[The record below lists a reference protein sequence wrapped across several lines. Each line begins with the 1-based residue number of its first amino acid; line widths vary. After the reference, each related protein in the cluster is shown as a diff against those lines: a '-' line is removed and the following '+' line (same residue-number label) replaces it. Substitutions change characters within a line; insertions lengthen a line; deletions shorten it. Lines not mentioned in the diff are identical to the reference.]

1 MKLNP
6 FTPFASYLKP
16 YRGQIA
22 LGLVLLFIGQAGTMT
37 VPMILKWSIDA
48 ASASLSDIPYT
59 YHTGDI
65 QGDLIL
71 YAVGLA
77 VLGLVQWLV
86 SFAMRWYLS
95 RMARLVER
103 DIRQA
108 YVLHLLELPLGFFQA
123 SQVGDLM
130 ARATSDVEAIQ
141 RFMHHAF
148 RMSLTGLLAFFLS
161 LGLMSAIDWQLAL
174 LALAPMPLMVVMM
187 RWVGGLVRVGYR
199 QVQELFAAMSVQI
212 QENLSGIR
220 VVKAF
225 ALGSDQFAEF
235 SRVNEDYVDKNREL
249 INIRSLFFPFTFLIN
264 GLSMLVV
271 LWLGGLRVIEGSL
284 SLGDFVAFNAYLLRL
299 GRPMEFLGRIVDEY
313 HRARTSLRRIEAI
326 LREKPQPT
334 GANAGDGAPIRGEIE
349 FRHLHFA
356 YDGQDV
362 LRDINV
368 KVPVGGTLAVV
379 GRVGSGKTTLARL
392 VPRLI
397 EPTSGQVLIDGVPVE
412 EIPLEKL
419 RAAIG
424 YVPQDTFLF
433 SDTIR
438 ENVALGASEYVVE
451 QAVATAQLEADVQ
464 IFSAGLETVVGERGV
479 TLSGGQKQRTAL
491 ARAIAR
497 GPKILILD
505 DAMASVDTRTE
516 EAILGE
522 LRQVMQAR
530 TTIVIAHR
538 ISTVKDADQ
547 ILVLD
552 GGGIAEH
559 GTHSELVAR
568 NGIYAEMCRRQ
579 DLAEEL
585 GEL

>member
-22 LGLVLLFIGQAGTMT
+22 LGLVLLLIGQAGTMS

-48 ASASLSDIPYT
+48 ASASLSGIPYT

-95 RMARLVER
+95 SMARLVER

-187 RWVGGLVRVGYR
+187 RWVGGMVRVGYR
-199 QVQELFAAMSVQI
+199 QVQERFAAMSVQI

-220 VVKAF
+220 VIKAF
-225 ALGSDQFAEF
+225 ALGTDQFAEF
-235 SRVNEDYVDKNREL
+235 SRVNEDYVDKNRGL

-299 GRPMEFLGRIVDEY
+299 GRPMGFLGRIVDEY

-326 LREKPQPT
+326 LREKPQPA
-334 GANAGDGAPIRGEIE
+334 GADAGDGAPIRGEIE

-379 GRVGSGKTTLARL
+379 GRVGSGKPTLARL

-397 EPTSGQVLIDGVPVE
+397 EPTSGQVLVDGVPVE

-438 ENVALGASEYVVE
+438 ENIALGASEDVVE
-451 QAVATAQLEADVQ
+451 QAIATAQLETDVQ

-522 LRQVMQAR
+522 LRQIMQAR

-552 GGGIAEH
+552 GGGIAER

-585 GEL
+585 GDL

>member
-22 LGLVLLFIGQAGTMT
+22 LGLVLLLIGQAGTMT

-130 ARATSDVEAIQ
+130 ARATSDIEAIH

-148 RMSLTGLLAFFLS
+148 RMSLSGLLGFLLS

-187 RWVGGLVRVGYR
+187 RWVGGMVRAGYR
-199 QVQELFAAMSVQI
+199 QVQEQFAAIAAQI

-225 ALGSDQFAEF
+225 ALGADQQAKFD
-235 SRVNEDYVDKNREL
+235 RLNEDYVAKNRRMVK
-249 INIRSLFFPFTFLIN
+249 IRSLFYPFTSLIN
-264 GLSMLVV
+264 GLSMLAI
-271 LWLGGLRVIEGSL
+271 LWLGGIRVI
-284 SLGDFVAFNAYLLRL
+284 
-299 GRPMEFLGRIVDEY
+299 
-313 HRARTSLRRIEAI
+313 
-326 LREKPQPT
+326 
-334 GANAGDGAPIRGEIE
+334 
-349 FRHLHFA
+349 
-356 YDGQDV
+356 DGQ
-362 LRDINV
+362 
-368 KVPVGGTLAVV
+368 
-379 GRVGSGKTTLARL
+379 S
-392 VPRLI
+392 
-397 EPTSGQVLIDGVPVE
+397 EPG
-412 EIPLEKL
+412 
-419 RAAIG
+419 
-424 YVPQDTFLF
+424 
-433 SDTIR
+433 
-438 ENVALGASEYVVE
+438 
-451 QAVATAQLEADVQ
+451 
-464 IFSAGLETVVGERGV
+464 
-479 TLSGGQKQRTAL
+479 
-491 ARAIAR
+491 
-497 GPKILILD
+497 
-505 DAMASVDTRTE
+505 
-516 EAILGE
+516 
-522 LRQVMQAR
+522 
-530 TTIVIAHR
+530 
-538 ISTVKDADQ
+538 
-547 ILVLD
+547 
-552 GGGIAEH
+552 
-559 GTHSELVAR
+559 
-568 NGIYAEMCRRQ
+568 
-579 DLAEEL
+579 
-585 GEL
+585 